1 MTPLRLREFDT
12 GTPDPKERQFPPGT
26 VNGKLLEAVLRH
38 RHYLLRVENG
48 VIKNLLGALR
58 KAQVEILG
66 QLSRIAASEDAL
78 SDFTLLRVARLREM
92 ESRIQSALQSALG
105 DVLHRSSE
113 DFLDVAFRE
122 VEIQNAFLRRYIPNG
137 ISLDLIGPDA
147 DRLAAIIN
155 QPLGG
160 IRWGDRMRS
169 NFRGL
174 ELEMR
179 RSLGTSVALG
189 EGIGPAVTRLRQV
202 AGKLGTQRLNLIAR
216 SEIQR
221 VANDTAIATYQ
232 RNGDVLKGIQIMET
246 LDDRTCL
253 ICAAQDGKVL
263 PMNASRSLLPP
274 FHAGCRGFAAPVVRS
289 FEEMGLDPLTFPVST
304 RASMDGQVAATVDY
318 EEWFGGQSDGFQR
331 RMLGPSR
338 FELFKSGE
346 LKISDFAR
354 DNRILRI
361 DDLPTMSLSMN

>member
-1 MTPLRLREFDT
+1 MTTHLAEFDT
-12 GTPDPKERQFPPGT
+12 STPDPKERQFPPGT
-26 VNGKLLEAVLRH
+26 VNGRLLEAVLRH
-38 RHYLLRVENG
+38 RHYLLRVENA
-48 VIKNLLGALR
+48 VSQNLLGALR

-66 QLSRIAASEDAL
+66 QIARIAAADGAA
-78 SDFTLLRVARLREM
+78 SDFALLRLARLREM

-160 IRWGDRMRS
+160 IRWGDRMRR

-174 ELEMR
+174 ELKMR

-189 EGIGPAVTRLRQV
+189 EGIGPAVMRLRQV
-202 AGKLGTQRLNLIAR
+202 AGRLGTQRLNLIAR

-232 RNGDVLKGIQIMET
+232 RNGDVLKAIQIMET
-246 LDDRTCL
+246 LDGRICL
-253 ICAAQDGKVL
+253 VCVGKDGNVL
-263 PMNASRSLLPP
+263 PINTPRSSLPP
-274 FHAGCRGFAAPVVRS
+274 FHAGCRGFPAPVVRS
-289 FEEMGLDPLTFPVST
+289 FEEMGLDPLAFPPST

-318 EEWFGGQSDGFQR
+318 EQWFGSQSDAFQR
-331 RMLGPSR
+331 QMLGPSR
-338 FELFKSGE
+338 FKLFKSGE

-361 DDLPTMSLSMN
+361 DDLPIMSLSMN